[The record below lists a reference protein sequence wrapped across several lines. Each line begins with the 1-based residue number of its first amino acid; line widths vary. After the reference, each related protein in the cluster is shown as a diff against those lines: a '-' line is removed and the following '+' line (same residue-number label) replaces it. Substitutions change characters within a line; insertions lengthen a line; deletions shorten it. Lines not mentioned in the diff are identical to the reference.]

1 MNPCCFWQLSTF
13 SIQAIHLVW
22 NKNHFLNFI
31 IIIHSL
37 QSCTKAHMYSRK
49 QKCSYKLALQ
59 KLVVVADLLKG
70 ISNATHLVAQGKFL
84 HDANQSIMSIM
95 EMRMTHSGLSNWKRS
110 CHRNPPGQNSTF
122 WLTPTLLSPS
132 PLSVPAGHHCRHHR
146 ACVSCAGGLPRP
158 AGSH

>member
-1 MNPCCFWQLSTF
+1 MNPCCCWQLNTF

-37 QSCTKAHMYSRK
+37 QSCTRAHMGSGK

-59 KLVVVADLLKG
+59 KLVIVADLLKG
-70 ISNATHLVAQGKFL
+70 IANVTHLVAQGKYL

-95 EMRMTHSGLSNWKRS
+95 EMRMTHIRLSN
-110 CHRNPPGQNSTF
+110 
-122 WLTPTLLSPS
+122 
-132 PLSVPAGHHCRHHR
+132 
-146 ACVSCAGGLPRP
+146 
-158 AGSH
+158 